1 MKHHSFI
8 FFLIY
13 TSLFTGCDSVE
24 REQNAPEKS
33 VAVEQSELSQ
43 KPLNLKQSEMDFWEQ
58 KQRMGANSFNNK
70 PPSQAYFDS
79 FANYGGEW
87 IRLSWTKWQSASGK
101 AFLIGDPSDYTG
113 LVQED
118 VAILKDVVSRAR
130 ASQVKLV
137 FTPLTLP
144 GAVWNQHN
152 NDEVDDRL
160 YNDKKYWEQSALFW
174 RDLADVFKD
183 DSTVIAYNI
192 INEPTPERPA
202 GYESGSQEE
211 NLQWY
216 KQQIGT
222 PRDLPA
228 FYEYV
233 VSSIRKIDSETPIMI
248 DGGFFGNPNGFDYF
262 KGPIQDDKILYDF
275 HMYQPWAA
283 TSIWNIRNGS
293 KLIYPGKM
301 EYWGRTENWD
311 AERVEEIIKQPLD
324 WAAKHGIHPAH
335 IVMGEFGCHRYL
347 KWCPIYMED
356 VLSAADENNL
366 HWAFYTFRS
375 DSWGGMDYE
384 LGHDAPSKQSNGV
397 TVEKFWELSGS
408 NRLDELPRS
417 NTSTFQ
423 PISTRLSKNVTRH
436 RDE

>member
-1 MKHHSFI
+1 MKYYAFL
-8 FFLIY
+8 FFLIC
-13 TSLFTGCDSVE
+13 TSLLSACDSQKS
-24 REQNAPEKS
+24 EQDAAEENVVNP
-33 VAVEQSELSQ
+33 QSPSSQ
-43 KPLNLKQSEMDFWEQ
+43 QPLDPLESEMGFWEQ

-70 PPSQAYFDS
+70 PPSQEYFDS

-101 AFLIGDPSDYTG
+101 AFLIGDPSNYTG

-118 VAILKDVVSRAR
+118 VTVLQDVVSRAR
-130 ASQVKLV
+130 TSNVKLV

-144 GAVWNQHN
+144 GSVWSQHN
-152 NDEVDDRL
+152 NDAIDDRL
-160 YNDKKYWEQSALFW
+160 YGDKNYWEQSALFW
-174 RDLADVFKD
+174 RDLASIFKN

-192 INEPTPERPA
+192 INEPTPERPS
-202 GYESGSQEE
+202 GYESGTQDE
-211 NLQWY
+211 NIQWY
-216 KQQIGT
+216 EQQIGT

-233 VSSIRKIDSETPIMI
+233 VSSIRKADPETPIMI

-283 TSIWNIRNGS
+283 TSMWNIRNGS

-311 AERVEEIIKQPLD
+311 AKRVAETIRQPLK
-324 WAAKHGIHPAH
+324 WAAKHGIPPSHV
-335 IVMGEFGCHRYL
+335 VMGEFGCHRYL
-347 KWCPIYMED
+347 TWCPVYMED
-356 VLSAADENNL
+356 VLRAADKNNM

-384 LGHDAPSKQSNGV
+384 LGQNAPSKQSHGV
-397 TVEKFWELSGS
+397 TAEEFWKLS
-408 NRLDELPRS
+408 NRNQLDELPRS
-417 NTSTFQ
+417 NTDIFQ
-423 PISTRLSKNVTRH
+423 PISSRLSKNLTGH
-436 RDE
+436 KAE